1 MELNGDTPA
10 LEPDFICCA
19 FDDVGDPR
27 EQTTRYNHDP
37 SWADEIAGFAD
48 AILNDTP
55 VVNGT
60 SEDALKT
67 MELVYRIYCAD
78 PEWRDRWNLS
88 DEVSDLS

>member
-1 MELNGDTPA
+1 ML
-10 LEPDFICCA
+10 F
-19 FDDVGDPR
+19 R
-27 EQTTRYNHDP
+27 
-37 SWADEIAGFAD
+37 SFAD

-60 SEDALKT
+60 AEDALKT

-88 DEVSDLS
+88 DEVPQIS